1 MATRGAEPL
10 TAAELAAFRSL
21 DAATLFF
28 ARAEVEGA
36 ISEDYTGPEVRC
48 FSPELGPVVGYAV
61 TSEWTLIDQVSPDL
75 DVVDYYEWITTQ
87 PGPRVAVMKD
97 VDPRAGRAAA
107 IGPMQAR
114 TLRRLGVEGIVASV
128 AVMKPEPV
136 RAAGMPVWSTGV
148 APAHGS
154 YHLVRYGAPVEVGQ
168 VTWRTGDLVFAD
180 ATGAIRIPAERA
192 RQVLA
197 KATEPGESGGPS
209 YFDVIDAPDF
219 SIDRLRAWMAAHPTI
234 YPPVD
239 PGAKDRW
246 WAAHGGGLAPR
257 GSGAKE

>member
-1 MATRGAEPL
+1 
-10 TAAELAAFRSL
+10 
-21 DAATLFF
+21 
-28 ARAEVEGA
+28 
-36 ISEDYTGPEVRC
+36 
-48 FSPELGPVVGYAV
+48 
-61 TSEWTLIDQVSPDL
+61 
-75 DVVDYYEWITTQ
+75 
-87 PGPRVAVMKD
+87 MKD

-114 TLRRLGVEGIVASV
+114 TLKRLGVDGIVASV

-168 VTWRTGDLVFAD
+168 VTWRSGDLVFAD
-180 ATGAIRIPAERA
+180 GTGAIRIPTERA
-192 RQVLA
+192 REVLA
-197 KATEPGESGGPS
+197 KALEPAPAGGTS
-209 YFDVIDAPDF
+209 YFDVIDAADF
-219 SIDRLRAWMAAHPTI
+219 SIAKLRAWFAEHPTI

-239 PGAKDRW
+239 PGATDRW
-246 WAAHGGGLAPR
+246 WAAHGSSLAPR